1 MTPAHLKEGEEEA
14 VAVASTTD
22 VDADG
27 KAVKKL
33 KESPRKEV
41 GPIRLQPLDMQC
53 KRGKMI
59 TDYVIT
65 CPCCRRLNLQAKNP
79 SKHTVREH
87 IASERAHCSTHRLDK
102 KPEERRKLD
111 DIAASAGIAADKMLS
126 MVVDSKPRAGGYI
139 AAHRK
144 NTMAAMMK
152 PEKTGEIPHQIYRK
166 YGVKMQ
172 ARWIRDPKKKNQY
185 AWARK
190 LCNKQPGAELRVGDR
205 HKIDEGSRRNVEENF
220 IAD

>member
-1 MTPAHLKEGEEEA
+1 
-14 VAVASTTD
+14 
-22 VDADG
+22 
-27 KAVKKL
+27 
-33 KESPRKEV
+33 
-41 GPIRLQPLDMQC
+41 
-53 KRGKMI
+53 MI

-79 SKHTVREH
+79 SKHTVGEH
-87 IASERAHCSTHRLDK
+87 IASERAHRSTHRLDK

-152 PEKTGEIPHQIYRK
+152 LEKTGEIPHQIYRNT
-166 YGVKMQ
+166 
-172 ARWIRDPKKKNQY
+172 A
-185 AWARK
+185 
-190 LCNKQPGAELRVGDR
+190 
-205 HKIDEGSRRNVEENF
+205 
-220 IAD
+220 